1 MRLRGFAIAL
11 LLCASAGY
19 ADARTRLYAIVIAQN
34 RSLDPGVKP
43 LQYADDDGVK
53 NYELLSLY
61 ADRSSLF
68 VVLDDE
74 TARLHPDAAKE
85 AEVPERAAIL
95 DRLNEYNVLMAADI
109 RHGDE
114 PELFFVYAGHGD
126 VDATGQGYI
135 NLHDSK
141 LTRADLYREVIA
153 PSKARFVHV
162 IVDACKSY
170 FMVNSRGGKR
180 WLDDRVDPSV
190 DRSDQQVRAFLAE
203 EQLDRYPRAGVIVA
217 TSGDQETHEW
227 SRYQG
232 GILSH
237 ELRSAL
243 SGAADVNGDGRIEYS
258 ELRAFLAAANA
269 KVRNPEA
276 RVDVFSRPPAL
287 DRHRPLI
294 DLRAANSEGRS
305 ARFLHFSPELQG
317 RFHIEDDR
325 GVRYADLNKEVGA
338 AFDVAVSARH
348 DYYVRRAQAR
358 NAVDENEEVEVHTP
372 GPRRVEIA
380 ELSWRP
386 RAIASRGALD
396 QTFRQDLY
404 RQPFGRA
411 FYDGYLAVSGDV
423 PVEEGEPFVV
433 KEPREPGVHRLSLG
447 YVLSGSPAGDT
458 GVSNGVDLR
467 YAYRFSRFFDVGP
480 VLQVAHGET
489 TTQQATRVAILANIG
504 FEWDPLRWLA
514 LRLDAAIGWQ
524 MIAGTLSIAGA
535 SVQGS
540 DGKGLRIEA
549 GPGIG
554 FNVYKMLWLH
564 GRGGV
569 AIDGLYP
576 DNAPGLTQVT
586 GFFNLALQVR
596 L

>member
-1 MRLRGFAIAL
+1 MKRGIAAVL
-11 LLCASAGY
+11 TILACAGA
-19 ADARTRLYAIVIAQN
+19 AHARTRLYAVVIAQN
-34 RSLDPGVKP
+34 RSLDPGVRP

-53 NYELLSLY
+53 NWELLSLY
-61 ADRSSLF
+61 ADRASLF

-74 TARLHPDAAKE
+74 TARQHPDAAKE

-95 DRLNEYNVLMAADI
+95 DRLEQYNVLMQADL

-126 VDATGQGYI
+126 VDATGQGYV
-135 NLHDSK
+135 NLQDSK

-162 IVDACKSY
+162 IIDACKSY

-180 WLDDRVDPSV
+180 WMDDRVDPSV
-190 DRSDQQVRAFLAE
+190 DRSDEKVKAFLAE
-203 EQLDRYPRAGVIVA
+203 EQLERYPRAGVIVA

-258 ELRAFLAAANA
+258 ELRAFLTAANA

-276 RVDVFSRPPAL
+276 RVEVFSRPPAIN
-287 DRHRPLI
+287 RHRPLI
-294 DLRAANSEGRS
+294 DLRAANAEARN
-305 ARFLHFSPELQG
+305 ARFLHFSPELAG

-325 GVRYADLNKEVGA
+325 GVRYADMNKQVGA
-338 AFDVAVSARH
+338 AFDVAVSSRR
-348 DYYVRRAQAR
+348 DYFVRRSAR
-358 NAVDENEEVEVHTP
+358 NDLSDEDEEVEVHAE

-380 ELSWRP
+380 QLEWRP

-404 RQPFGRA
+404 RVPFGRE
-411 FYDGYLAVSGDV
+411 FYDAFVATSGDMA
-423 PVEEGEPFVV
+423 VEEGEPFVV
-433 KEPREPGVHRLSLG
+433 AEPRRSGVHRLSVG
-447 YVLSGSPAGDT
+447 YVLSGSPAGDA
-458 GVSNGVDLR
+458 GISNGVDLR
-467 YAYRFSRFFDVGP
+467 YGYRFSRFFDVGP

-489 TTQQATRVAILANIG
+489 ATQEATRFAIMADLG

-514 LRLDAAIGWQ
+514 LRFDAAFGWQ
-524 MIAGTLSIAGA
+524 MIAGTLNLGGVA
-535 SVQGS
+535 VNGS
-540 DGKGLRIEA
+540 DGKGMRLEA
-549 GPGIG
+549 GPGVG
-554 FNVYKMLWLH
+554 FNLWKSVWLL

-569 AIDGLYP
+569 AVDGLYP
-576 DNAPGLTQVT
+576 DGAAGTTQVT
-586 GFFNLALQVR
+586 GFFNIAAQIR